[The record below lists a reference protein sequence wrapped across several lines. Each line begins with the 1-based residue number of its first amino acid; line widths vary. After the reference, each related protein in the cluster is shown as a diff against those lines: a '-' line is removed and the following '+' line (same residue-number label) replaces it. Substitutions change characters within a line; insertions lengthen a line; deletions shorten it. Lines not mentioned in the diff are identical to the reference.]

1 MTLIEKLIIDF
12 ADWIWGIP
20 LLILLL
26 GGGIFLLFYSRF
38 LPFKHFGH
46 AFKVLQGKYD
56 NPDDPGQIN
65 HFEALSTALAA
76 TVGMGNISGI
86 AIGIALGGPG

>member
-20 LLILLL
+20 LLVLLL
-26 GGGIFLLFYSRF
+26 GGGIFLLIYSRF

-56 NPDDPGQIN
+56 NPDDHGQIN

-76 TVGMGNISGI
+76 TVGM
-86 AIGIALGGPG
+86 